1 MSLKRMF
8 KKVAGALSPAYG
20 IATGEG
26 AMGKASRKGMLG
38 AVARAVTKEASK
50 PENKA
55 KLEEAPRKGM
65 LGAVARAV
73 TKGSQ
78 KAEPAQSAEPTQR
91 PAQSVQPAPA
101 GRRRLFSGRRTGE
114 ATPSQENEAPEGFGK
129 FSSKGGGA
137 FQRAAAEAVKKAGGA
152 PAKMAKGG
160 EVLTAAQKRM
170 LQEVQDAKDAKKAEK
185 AYNDS
190 LSSPEMV
197 MPKKAAPKKDSA
209 PVQKRAMGGMMNK
222 KGYAAGGVVK
232 ARGMGAATRGGKCK
246 VS

>member
-1 MSLKRMF
+1 MSFKKMF
-8 KKVAGALSPAYG
+8 KKVAKAVSPAYAATKGKGLSPAYELAKAVKSDKGGAFLKKVAGAVSPAYG

-26 AMGKASRKGMLG
+26 AMGKAS
-38 AVARAVTKEASK
+38 
-50 PENKA
+50 
-55 KLEEAPRKGM
+55 
-65 LGAVARAV
+65 
-73 TKGSQ
+73 
-78 KAEPAQSAEPTQR
+78 
-91 PAQSVQPAPA
+91 
-101 GRRRLFSGRRTGE
+101 
-114 ATPSQENEAPEGFGK
+114 
-129 FSSKGGGA
+129 SKGLFGVLP
-137 FQRAAAEAVKKAGGA
+137 RAITKAATRPGNKPLSEEEEKALQEAAKKAM
-152 PAKMAKGG
+152 PTKMAKGG

-197 MPKKAAPKKDSA
+197 MPKKADSKKPAA

-246 VS
+246 MS